1 MSRRAP
7 LSLFLAGMA
16 LLAGSLGKPAGGE
29 EPAIE
34 VVADGLLNPWGLA
47 LQSRPGRLLVAN
59 SGAGE
64 IVAVDLKSKQAQP
77 IVTGFPTE
85 LAGPNNAYRLG
96 PVGLALSSQNMLLAS
111 TRAPAG
117 TSAVRSYGLGKEL
130 AAIPWD
136 VNAPSVSV
144 QPGSSRAW
152 RIAPTASGAFA
163 AATDASNGWIERW
176 PLRKQATAERLV
188 APPALGGGQGAWA
201 LTATPQGELVLGLA
215 GKTEDAL
222 DSRLVFCGARTG
234 RTLLASPVELHDLID
249 LAYSPKT
256 GRLYAADFSAAAP
269 AEGGVF
275 RLDATPDGGVKPVR
289 IVMLTQPTA
298 LAIGDDGALY
308 AAQLTGPLDGEG
320 RAPGRVVRVQG
331 TW

>member
-1 MSRRAP
+1 MIAV
-7 LSLFLAGMA
+7 LIA
-16 LLAGSLGKPAGGE
+16 LLCLLAASADGQ
-29 EPAIE
+29 EPKLE
-34 VVADGLLNPWGLA
+34 VVVEGLVNPWGLA
-47 LQSRPGRLLVAN
+47 LQTRPGRLLVAN

-64 IVAVDLKSKQAQP
+64 IVAIDLKSKQAQP

-96 PVGLALSSQNMLLAS
+96 PVGLALSAQNMLLAS
-111 TRAPAG
+111 TLAPAG

-130 AAIPWD
+130 ASIAWD
-136 VNAPSVSV
+136 VNSPSVRV
-144 QPGSSRAW
+144 PPGSSRAW
-152 RIAPTASGAFA
+152 RLAPTASGAFA
-163 AATDASNGWIERW
+163 AATDASTGWIERW

-222 DSRLVFCGARTG
+222 DSRVLFCGARTG
-234 RTLLASPVELHDLID
+234 RTLLAAAVELRDLID

-269 AEGGVF
+269 GEGGIF
-275 RLDATPDGGVKPVR
+275 RLDATAEGGVKPVR
-289 IVMLTQPTA
+289 VATLTQPTA
-298 LAIGDDGALY
+298 LAVGDDGALY
-308 AAQLTGPLDGEG
+308 AAQLTGSVDGEG